1 VSFSRWGSLFFLIIT
16 VLDILVMQPTLE
28 KLDAAAAM
36 NRHDGVLDIIE
47 GELDSLQ
54 TISRGLAAAI
64 RTDNQLVSDAAVGDL
79 MNAFEIDILAFPPG
93 NQDSRQSMGRLR
105 KNGQI
110 VELPDILKFL
120 PPSQT
125 AGSWTFLSL
134 EEGKDIYAAVIG
146 DVILA
151 RRIDYR
157 LGSEGSTPDSSTIQ
171 LSITEGQG
179 VSGIPTSNR
188 DGRIVFEKVSPNTIL
203 IDQTGDEV
211 ISTTFISPVGGSR
224 GLSIILK
231 SPSFMEDIGRAGFYR
246 IVAMNATLFILVLI
260 AVLIW
265 SIQHVSRPMMRLI
278 AGIDEWDGLR
288 LPDFGVLTERQ
299 DELGILAKS
308 FIRMSGEIRSKTRS
322 LEEQAI
328 RDGLTGLLNR
338 RRFDENLG
346 KEWNRSYREQKS
358 LSLVMAD
365 IDDFKAYNDTYGHQE
380 GDECLR
386 LVAQACGSAALRPGD
401 LPFRYGG
408 EEFALI
414 LSETD
419 AEGAVLVAE
428 RIRVAIENLNIE
440 HSGNPREGKVT
451 ASFGVATAD
460 SNNRMSKEELLRSAD
475 EALYRAKQ
483 AGRNRVVSN

>member
-1 VSFSRWGSLFFLIIT
+1 
-16 VLDILVMQPTLE
+16 
-28 KLDAAAAM
+28 
-36 NRHDGVLDIIE
+36 
-47 GELDSLQ
+47 
-54 TISRGLAAAI
+54 
-64 RTDNQLVSDAAVGDL
+64 
-79 MNAFEIDILAFPPG
+79 
-93 NQDSRQSMGRLR
+93 
-105 KNGQI
+105 
-110 VELPDILKFL
+110 
-120 PPSQT
+120 
-125 AGSWTFLSL
+125 
-134 EEGKDIYAAVIG
+134 
-146 DVILA
+146 
-151 RRIDYR
+151 
-157 LGSEGSTPDSSTIQ
+157 
-171 LSITEGQG
+171 
-179 VSGIPTSNR
+179 
-188 DGRIVFEKVSPNTIL
+188 
-203 IDQTGDEV
+203 
-211 ISTTFISPVGGSR
+211 
-224 GLSIILK
+224 
-231 SPSFMEDIGRAGFYR
+231 
-246 IVAMNATLFILVLI
+246 
-260 AVLIW
+260 
-265 SIQHVSRPMMRLI
+265 MMRLI